1 MLEQVAVAEW
11 VVVAVEA
18 KAEWVAVAEAKAAEI
33 TGLVAVEAE
42 TTGLAVDEVETTGLV
57 ADEVE
62 TMGLAEVWRA
72 GVLEEA
78 DKVLVREGLAKQV
91 AATASNP
98 PKRDLGRPRT
108 LNLLESM
115 KLSPD
120 NSKSTVFW
128 I

>member
-1 MLEQVAVAEW
+1 VDEAVLEQVAVAEW
-11 VVVAVEA
+11 VVVAGEA
-18 KAEWVAVAEAKAAEI
+18 KAVE
-33 TGLVAVEAE
+33 TMGLVAV
-42 TTGLAVDEVETTGLV
+42 EVETTGLEV
-57 ADEVE
+57 VEVE
-62 TMGLAEVWRA
+62 TTGLAEAWGA

-78 DKVLVREGLAKQV
+78 GKVLVLEGLAKLV

-98 PKRDLGRPRT
+98 PKLDLGRPRT